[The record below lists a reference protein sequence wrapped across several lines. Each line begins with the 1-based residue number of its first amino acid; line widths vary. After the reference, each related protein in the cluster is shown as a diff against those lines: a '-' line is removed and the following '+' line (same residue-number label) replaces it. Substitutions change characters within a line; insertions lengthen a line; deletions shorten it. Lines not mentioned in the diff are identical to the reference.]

1 MRPEIA
7 ELFERGEEQ
16 GCVTVS
22 ELDRLARRLE
32 LSDEETEALGD
43 ALAEHDIELRDDA
56 ARSHVAATTIENG
69 DLAAATSDALA
80 LFLRDIRRHPLLTA
94 DQELELAKRIEQGDL
109 AAKETMIN
117 SNLRLVVSQ
126 AKRYQ
131 GQGLSL
137 LDLIQ
142 EGILGLIRAVEK
154 FDWRKGFKFSTY
166 GVLWIRQAMQRGV
179 ANSSR
184 TIRIPVSVG
193 QIERRLAKAQERL
206 TSELGRT
213 PNDVELAAAADITP
227 DEFERVRHAARA
239 VTSLDR
245 PITAEAETTLG
256 SIIASPAREP
266 FEEIELDLHEAAL
279 HRALA
284 GLPDEERR
292 VIELCFGLNS
302 GEPMSRA
309 AVAASL
315 ELSVAEVRGLEESAL
330 RRLALERE
338 LEALRE
344 RP

>member
-7 ELFERGEEQ
+7 ALLERGEER

-32 LSDEETEALGD
+32 LSDEEVEGVELVLG
-43 ALAEHDIELRDDA
+43 EHDVELRDDGG
-56 ARSHVAATTIENG
+56 RSHVPPTTVENG

-80 LFLRDIRRHPLLTA
+80 LFLRDISRHPLLTA
-94 DQELELAKRIEQGDL
+94 EEEIELSKRIERGDI
-109 AAKETMIN
+109 AAKERMIN

-131 GQGLSL
+131 NHGLSL

-166 GVLWIRQAMQRGV
+166 GVLWIRQAMQRGI

-193 QIERRLAKAQERL
+193 QVERKLAKAQAHL
-206 TSELGRT
+206 TAELGRAPT
-213 PNDVELAAAADITP
+213 DSELATEAEITT
-227 DEFERVRHAARA
+227 DELDRVRHAARA

-245 PITAEAETTLG
+245 PVTADQETTLG
-256 SIIASPAREP
+256 SIIASPALEP
-266 FEEIELDLHEAAL
+266 FEEIELDLHEDAL
-279 HRALA
+279 SRALA
-284 GLPDEERR
+284 ALPGDERR
-292 VIELCFGLNS
+292 VIELRYGLNS
-302 GEPMSRA
+302 GEPMSLAR
-309 AVAASL
+309 VAAALAVS
-315 ELSVAEVRGLEESAL
+315 SNRVRALEESAL
-330 RRLALERE
+330 ERLALERE
-338 LEALRE
+338 LDALRE
-344 RP
+344 P